1 LVKDGTDIFV
11 PALWRYEMEIIA
23 YSLEGYAERTWSF
36 PPDWLQ
42 VTAVDIYEIS
52 TDGTT
57 LLESAMPIR
66 DNTITLSVAPNQA
79 VAIVPARVDVHDNP
93 PMPSSGEVVYLGE
106 DRDTRGSWIGSYG
119 AEGYAIVGGDE
130 SLPPYVDVRY
140 IGGEESIWTNSTT
153 DRRALQRAHQP
164 EDRMIAQ
171 RSTPIHEIVEI
182 TIEDDSAMDVA
193 LYFVDWD
200 NQQRQMIVDAV
211 CANTNRAIHTVILRD
226 FTGGVYL
233 NYRVRGRIQFRFT
246 ILGEDGNTFN
256 GGDVAYSGAFFGTRQ
271 TP

>member
-1 LVKDGTDIFV
+1 
-11 PALWRYEMEIIA
+11 
-23 YSLEGYAERTWSF
+23 
-36 PPDWLQ
+36 
-42 VTAVDIYEIS
+42 
-52 TDGTT
+52 
-57 LLESAMPIR
+57 
-66 DNTITLSVAPNQA
+66 
-79 VAIVPARVDVHDNP
+79 
-93 PMPSSGEVVYLGE
+93 
-106 DRDTRGSWIGSYG
+106 
-119 AEGYAIVGGDE
+119 
-130 SLPPYVDVRY
+130 
-140 IGGEESIWTNSTT
+140 
-153 DRRALQRAHQP
+153 
-164 EDRMIAQ
+164 
-171 RSTPIHEIVEI
+171 
-182 TIEDDSAMDVA
+182 MDVA